1 MSHDFPDGPD
11 YNPEPIDDD
20 PWDVDTT
27 SAPPEITEAARHGQP
42 RLPDDLLVLC
52 NCGVLDHGLAYHAYS
67 CAAMLARN
75 SPQDATDADFRP
87 TDR

>member
-27 SAPPEITEAARHGQP
+27 SAPADMRWVQIEAPQGHHPRWRWVLEPIPEATEADFPH
-42 RLPDDLLVLC
+42 
-52 NCGVLDHGLAYHAYS
+52 
-67 CAAMLARN
+67 
-75 SPQDATDADFRP
+75 TDA
-87 TDR
+87 